1 MHARVLILY
10 TGGTI
15 GMRAEQQAGPLAPA
29 PPSVLLEPLR
39 SLARAE
45 NIEWE
50 LDGLYDDEGRPLPP
64 IDSSGLTP
72 SHWLRIALAL
82 ERHYH
87 DFDGFVVLHGTDTMA
102 YTASALSFLLVN
114 LAKPVV
120 LTGSQLPLFS
130 VRTDAQL
137 NLVNALHIAGWKAS
151 GLPLVPEVTVCFGDV
166 LLRGNRTRKT
176 STSAWQGFSSPNH
189 PSLGSLGETIRI
201 HHELVRRPPPGEAA
215 FYADRRLVDDVLDI
229 TLFPGLKASQ
239 LAALVE
245 RPELRGVVLR
255 AYGSGNAPG
264 DPELL
269 DVIGRS
275 AQAGQTYVV
284 VSQCNEGRVDL
295 SRYAASRAL
304 LERGVASGFD
314 MTPES
319 ALTKLMWLLAREA
332 PGDVRSQLHRDHR
345 GEQSVELQELQF
357 PGAEAHERYEG
368 TARLSSEVHSRLERA
383 LLRLDGW
390 EANGPAPVRFFLNAV
405 GAGPEIPA
413 SDVRCL
419 GEVEMAGSE
428 MTLDVTE
435 GVRRLLTAHQP
446 VHLSLVAPGQSF
458 RFRRLQLDLLS
469 GS

>member
-1 MHARVLILY
+1 
-10 TGGTI
+10 
-15 GMRAEQQAGPLAPA
+15 MRAEHEAGPLAPA
-29 PPSVLLEPLR
+29 PSAMLLEPLR
-39 SLARAE
+39 GLARAE
-45 NIEWE
+45 GIEWE
-50 LDGLYDDEGRPLPP
+50 LDGLYDDDGQPVPP
-64 IDSSGLTP
+64 IDSSGVTP
-72 SHWLRIALAL
+72 AHWLRIALAL

-102 YTASALSFLLVN
+102 YSASALSFLLVN

-176 STSAWQGFSSPNH
+176 STSAWQGFTSPNY
-189 PSLGSLGETIRI
+189 PRLGSLGETIRI
-201 HHELVRRPPPGEAA
+201 HHELVKKPPPAETA

-275 AQAGQTYVV
+275 AQAGKTYVV

-314 MTPES
+314 MTPEA
-319 ALTKLMWLLAREA
+319 ALTKLMWLLARES
-332 PGDVRSQLHRDHR
+332 PHDVRAQLHHDQR
-345 GEQSVELQELQF
+345 GEQSVGLQELRF
-357 PGAEAHERYEG
+357 PAGEGQERYEG
-368 TARLSSEVHSRLERA
+368 SARPDSEVRTRLERA
-383 LLRLDGW
+383 LLRLEGW
-390 EANGPAPVRFFLNAV
+390 VADGPARVRFFLNASGV
-405 GAGPEIPA
+405 GPEIPA
-413 SDVRCL
+413 TDVRCL
-419 GEVEMAGSE
+419 GEAELNSHE
-428 MTLDVTE
+428 LTLDVTE
-435 GVRRLLTAHQP
+435 GVRRLLVDQQP
-446 VHLSLVAPGQSF
+446 VHLSLVAPGRSF
-458 RFRRLQLDLLS
+458 RFERLQLDLLS

>member
-1 MHARVLILY
+1 VHARVLILY

-15 GMRAEQQAGPLAPA
+15 GMRAEAAGPLAPA
-29 PPSVLLEPLR
+29 PPALLLEPLR
-39 SLARAE
+39 GLARAE
-45 NIEWE
+45 GIEWE
-50 LDGLYDDEGRPLPP
+50 LEGLHDDQGRAVPP
-64 IDSSGLTP
+64 IDSSGVTP
-72 SHWLRIALAL
+72 AHWLRIALAL

-102 YTASALSFLLVN
+102 YSASALSFLLVN

-130 VRTDAQL
+130 ARTDARL

-176 STSAWQGFSSPNH
+176 STSAWQGFSSPNY
-189 PSLGSLGETIRI
+189 PKLGSLGEAIRI
-201 HHELVRRPPPGEAA
+201 HQELVRKAPPAEAA

-269 DVIGRS
+269 EVIGRS
-275 AQAGQTYVV
+275 AQAGKTYVV

-314 MTPES
+314 MTPEA

-332 PGDVRSQLHRDHR
+332 PGDVRSQLHQDHR
-345 GEQSVELQELQF
+345 GEQSVELEELRF
-357 PGAEAHERYEG
+357 PAGEGEGRYEG
-368 TARLSSEVHSRLERA
+368 TARLGSEIRARLERA
-383 LLRLDGW
+383 LLRVEGW
-390 EANGPAPVRFFLNAV
+390 QASGPAPVRFFLNAV
-405 GAGPEIPA
+405 GVGPEIPG

-419 GEVEMAGSE
+419 GEVVMASGE
-428 MTLDVTE
+428 LTLDVTE
-435 GVRRLLTAHQP
+435 GVRRLLTDQQP
-446 VHLSLVAPGQSF
+446 VHLSVLSPGQSF
-458 RFRRLQLDLLS
+458 RFSRLQLDLLT